1 MRISSGLAISIS
13 LSLLLGGC
21 STNPATGAQQF
32 DAFMPASSEA
42 AIGAQQHEQI
52 VAQYGGTYNDP
63 QLRAYVERVG
73 QSVARNTERHDVQY
87 HFTLLDSPVVNAF
100 ALPGGYVY
108 VTRGILAVA
117 NDEAELAGVLGH
129 EIGHITARH
138 QASRYSQGV
147 LTTLGATLI
156 GAAVGDANITRALGV
171 GNNLYM
177 SSYSRDQESEA
188 DLLGIRYLN
197 RAGYDTMAV
206 SDFLNAMDQYTST
219 ENRIEGKNEAEVSY
233 FSSHPQ
239 TGGRVVKAAQ
249 EAGRYEPQAN
259 RGAAPYLAA
268 IKGMTYGDSAE
279 QGFVRGRVFYHPR
292 LGFTFTAPEGY
303 AIANQ
308 PDQIAAAGKDG
319 AVMMLDLASNP
330 SRRAPLEY
338 LVQDWMKGERMNAP
352 ESISINGLPAAT
364 DSFPGTLNGRPV
376 NIRVI
381 AIQWEPDSI
390 FRFQI
395 AIPQGAGAGTIDGLK
410 SASYSFRRM
419 TGAERASIKPQRLT
433 VVTAGPGDTAESLAG
448 RMAVDKAALE
458 RFRVLNGNRR
468 VVAGGQYKLIVD

>member
-1 MRISSGLAISIS
+1 MRISSGLAISIG

-21 STNPATGAQQF
+21 STNPATGRSQF

-42 AIGAQQHEQI
+42 AIGAEQHDRI
-52 VAQYGGTYNDP
+52 IAQYGGTYNDP
-63 QLRAYVERVG
+63 QLQAYVDRIG
-73 QSVARNTERHDVQY
+73 QSMARNTERSDVRY

-156 GAAVGDANITRALGV
+156 GAAVGDPNITRALGV
-171 GNNLYM
+171 GSNLYM
-177 SSYSRDQESEA
+177 SSYSRDQETEA

-197 RAGYDTMAV
+197 RGGYDTMAV
-206 SDFLNAMDQYTST
+206 ADFLHAMDQYTST
-219 ENRIEGKNEAEVSY
+219 EDRVAGKDAAQASY

-239 TGGRVVKAAQ
+239 TGGRVARAGQ
-249 EAGRYEPQAN
+249 EAARYEAQTN
-259 RGAAPYLAA
+259 RGAGPYLAA

-279 QGFVRGRVFYHPR
+279 QGFVRGRTFYHPR
-292 LGFTFTAPEGY
+292 MGFTFTAPDGY
-303 AIANQ
+303 ALTNQ
-308 PDQIAAAGKDG
+308 PDQVAAAGKDG
-319 AVMMLDLASNP
+319 AVMMLDLVDNP
-330 SRRAPLEY
+330 ARRAPLEY

-352 ESISINGLPAAT
+352 ETISINGFPAAT
-364 DSFPGTLNGRPV
+364 DSFSGTLNGRPV

-381 AIQWEPDSI
+381 AIKWEADKI

-395 AIPQGAGAGTIDGLK
+395 AIPQGAGAATIDNLK
-410 SASYSFRRM
+410 RASYSFRRM
-419 TGAERASIKPQRLT
+419 SASERASIKPQRLT
-433 VVTAGPGDTAESLAG
+433 VVTAAQGDTVESLAS
-448 RMAVDKAALE
+448 RMAVDTAAPE
-458 RFRVLNGNRR
+458 RFRALNGNRK
-468 VVAGGQYKLIVD
+468 VVAGQQYKLIVD